1 LDDIKKNGSLHMG
14 CLALLDNKCVK
25 SFINTQAADA
35 DVLLDSLLI
44 ESKNGDSMEKA

>member
-1 LDDIKKNGSLHMG
+1 MG

-25 SFINTQAADA
+25 SFMNTLAANA

-44 ESKNGDSMEKA
+44 ESKTEDSMEKA